1 MFVYYSCLL
10 IQLIINL
17 TLSTV
22 VIVYLTKTKLIY
34 ILVFAITVTD
44 ITSILVIYR
53 YKLLYERQ
61 FISYRYTPSL
71 NRIIIKVAFNL
82 LLLTILYY
90 NLMKE
95 SNKHKI
101 IVGGIVHF
109 SLLISTLLLI
119 YVKRKSTKRD
129 IRITANRQTFGSVLT
144 DFDKLTKNDIV
155 EVFSMND
162 TEYRIRNSVGLLS
175 TVDKK
180 NIKLLN

>member
-1 MFVYYSCLL
+1 
-10 IQLIINL
+10 
-17 TLSTV
+17 
-22 VIVYLTKTKLIY
+22 
-34 ILVFAITVTD
+34 
-44 ITSILVIYR
+44 
-53 YKLLYERQ
+53 
-61 FISYRYTPSL
+61 
-71 NRIIIKVAFNL
+71 
-82 LLLTILYY
+82 
-90 NLMKE
+90 MKE

-155 EVFSMND
+155 EVLSVTD
-162 TEYRIRNSVGLLS
+162 TEYRIRNSDGLLS